1 MTYGGRG
8 TFKAS
13 RSGMPRDRHAS
24 HLDQFPSLDG
34 GHTEQGVKISNLEI
48 LSATLTNPKTLETPL
63 L

>member
-1 MTYGGRG
+1 
-8 TFKAS
+8 
-13 RSGMPRDRHAS
+13 MPRDRHAS

-34 GHTEQGVKISNLEI
+34 GHIEQGVKISNLEI